1 MLRGPTRTIAFAAT
15 LLAVTSAFAA
25 APAAPKKK
33 VRVPVAPVAAPVVK
47 SWADV
52 SVNVY
57 DRITDPETAAIR
69 AALAA
74 IPKSADKKEVAG
86 IRQFYAERGFV
97 PVWTSGGSVSD
108 HGKAVIARLAAA
120 DTDGLDPKAY
130 RTPPSGLGGYAPA
143 SLSVLANADV
153 MLSLAVVAY
162 GHDAYSG
169 RLIPG
174 EVSPNIGWQT
184 KEIDPAGI
192 LASVSTADDPAT
204 VLADYNP
211 QQKEFLLLRGKLAE
225 LRASADKKK
234 ERIEI
239 PAGPT
244 LKPGMT
250 DARVVL
256 IRQRFELP
264 IDVAD
269 ADVYDATVV
278 AAVEAFQAS
287 KKIKADGIIGKGTLA
302 VINKGDPD
310 PLPLVL
316 ANMER
321 WRWMPRNLGNFYVRV
336 NIPNFDLD
344 VYSDG
349 NVVYNTR
356 IVVGKVDLP
365 TPVFSDRIQFAVV
378 NPSWS
383 VPSSII
389 AKEYLPALRNGGVP
403 KGFDVY
409 AKVAGRFRP
418 VDPSMVNWA
427 TVSPNDVQFRQPP
440 GERNALGVI
449 KFMFP
454 NKYAVYLHDT
464 PSKALFKNDYRAY
477 SHGCM
482 RVMNP
487 WDFADVLFTQETG
500 WTVARLKKM
509 VGGPEKRVD
518 FPKPINVHI
527 TYFTAWVDDSGDLQ
541 TRPDLYG
548 HDKRVEQALGLVAT
562 D

>member
-1 MLRGPTRTIAFAAT
+1 P
-15 LLAVTSAFAA
+15 
-25 APAAPKKK
+25 
-33 VRVPVAPVAAPVVK
+33 
-47 SWADV
+47 
-52 SVNVY
+52 
-57 DRITDPETAAIR
+57 
-69 AALAA
+69 AALANA
-74 IPKSADKKEVAG
+74 EV
-86 IRQFYAERGFV
+86 
-97 PVWTSGGSVSD
+97 T
-108 HGKAVIARLAAA
+108 
-120 DTDGLDPKAY
+120 
-130 RTPPSGLGGYAPA
+130 
-143 SLSVLANADV
+143 
-153 MLSLAVVAY
+153 LSLAVVAY
-162 GHDAYSG
+162 GHDAYAG
-169 RLIPG
+169 RLVPG
-174 EVSPNIGWQT
+174 EVSPNIGWQA
-184 KEIDPAGI
+184 KEVDPAAI
-192 LASVSTADDPAT
+192 LASVSSADDPAS

-211 QQKEFLLLRGKLAE
+211 QQKEFVLLRGKLAE
-225 LRASADKKK
+225 LRAAADKSK

-250 DARVVL
+250 DARVIL

-264 IDVAD
+264 TDVAE
-269 ADVYDATVV
+269 ADVYDPAVV
-278 AAVEAFQAS
+278 AAVEAFQKS
-287 KKIKADGIIGKGTLA
+287 RKIKADGIIGKGTLA

-349 NVVYNTR
+349 NVIYNTR

-378 NPSWS
+378 NPAWS
-383 VPSSII
+383 VPSSIL

-403 KGFDVY
+403 KGFEVY
-409 AKVAGRFRP
+409 AKVGGRFRA
-418 VDPSMVNWA
+418 VDPYMVNWA
-427 TVSPNDVQFRQPP
+427 TVGPNDIQLRQPP
-440 GERNALGVI
+440 GERNAIGVI

-487 WDFADVLFTQETG
+487 WDFADVLFTQESG
-500 WTVARLKKM
+500 WTVARLKKL

-518 FPKPINVHI
+518 FPRPINVHI

-548 HDKRVEQALGLVAT
+548 HDKRVEQALGLLAT

>member
-1 MLRGPTRTIAFAAT
+1 MIRTIACVAT
-15 LLAVTSAFAA
+15 LLVASSAFAA
-25 APAAPKKK
+25 APTAPKKK
-33 VRVPVAPVAAPVVK
+33 PRVPAPPVVAPVAK
-47 SWADV
+47 SWPDL

-57 DRITDPETAAIR
+57 DRITDPQTAAVR

-74 IPKSADKKEVAG
+74 IPKSVDKSEAAG
-86 IRQFYAERGFV
+86 IRQFYAERGYL
-97 PVWTSGGSVSD
+97 PVWIVNGRISD
-108 HGKAVIARLAAA
+108 HGKTVIARLGEA
-120 DTDGLDPKAY
+120 DTDGLDPHDY

-143 SLSVLANADV
+143 SLSVLADAEV
-153 MLSLAVVAY
+153 MLSTAVAGY
-162 GHDAYSG
+162 AHDAYAG
-169 RLIPG
+169 RLVPG
-174 EVSPNIGWQT
+174 SVSPNIGW
-184 KEIDPAGI
+184 PAKTVDI
-192 LASVSTADDPAT
+192 AAVLASVTTADDPAT

-211 QQKEFLLLRGKLAE
+211 QQKEFILLRGKLAE
-225 LRASADKKK
+225 MRAAEAGKN
-234 ERIEI
+234 EPVVI
-239 PAGPT
+239 PDGPT
-244 LKPGMT
+244 LKLGMT

-256 IRQRFELP
+256 LRKRFDLP
-264 IDVAD
+264 TDVAN
-269 ADVYDATVV
+269 ADVYDETVL
-278 AAVEAFQAS
+278 AAVQAFQKS
-287 KKIKADGIIGKGTLA
+287 SRLKADGVVGKGTLA
-302 VINKGDPD
+302 VINKRGPD
-310 PLPLVL
+310 PVPLIL

-349 NVVYNTR
+349 NVIYNTR

-403 KGFDVY
+403 RGFDVY
-409 AKVAGRFRP
+409 AKVGGRFRP
-418 VDPSMVNWA
+418 VDPFMVNWA
-427 TVSPNDVQFRQPP
+427 TVSANDIQLRQPP

-464 PSKALFKNDYRAY
+464 PSKALFANDYRAY

-487 WDFADVLFTQETG
+487 WDFADVLFTQESG
-500 WTVARLKKM
+500 WSVSRLKKL
-509 VGGPEKRVD
+509 VGGPERRVD
-518 FPKPINVHI
+518 FPRAINVHI
-527 TYFTAWVDDSGDLQ
+527 TYFTAWVDDSGALQ

-562 D
+562 N

>member
-1 MLRGPTRTIAFAAT
+1 MTCTIACAAT
-15 LLAVTSAFAA
+15 LLVAASAFAA

-33 VRVPVAPVAAPVVK
+33 PRLPAPPVVAPVAK
-47 SWADV
+47 SWPDV

-74 IPKSADKKEVAG
+74 IPKTVDKKDAAG
-86 IRQFYAERGFV
+86 IRQFYAERGFL
-97 PVWTSGGSVSD
+97 PVWTADGRISD
-108 HGKAVIARLAAA
+108 HGKAIIARLAEA
-120 DTDGLDPKAY
+120 DADGLDRRDYP
-130 RTPPSGLGGYAPA
+130 TPPSGLGGYAPA
-143 SLSVLANADV
+143 SLAVLAKADV
-153 MLSLAVVAY
+153 QLSAAVATYARHAY
-162 GHDAYSG
+162 AG
-169 RLIPG
+169 RLVPG
-174 EVSPNIGWQT
+174 EVSPNIGW
-184 KEIDPAGI
+184 PAKTLDAAAV
-192 LASVSTADDPAT
+192 LASVTTADDPAT

-211 QQKEFLLLRGKLAE
+211 QQKEFILLRGKLAE
-225 LRASADKKK
+225 MRAAETREDEQVK
-234 ERIEI
+234 I
-239 PAGPT
+239 PDGPA

-256 IRQRFELP
+256 LRQRFDLST
-264 IDVAD
+264 DVPD

-278 AAVEAFQAS
+278 AAVEAFQKSARL
-287 KKIKADGIIGKGTLA
+287 KADGIIGKGTLA
-302 VINKGDPD
+302 AINKRGPD
-310 PLPLVL
+310 PVPLIL

-349 NVVYNTR
+349 NVIYNTR

-378 NPSWS
+378 NPAWS

-403 KGFDVY
+403 RGFEVY
-409 AKVAGRFRP
+409 AKVGGRFRP
-418 VDPSMVNWA
+418 VDPFMVNWA
-427 TVSPNDVQFRQPP
+427 TVSANDIQLRQPP

-487 WDFADVLFTQETG
+487 WDFADVLFTQENG
-500 WTVARLKKM
+500 WTVARLKKL
-509 VGGPEKRVD
+509 VGGPERRVD
-518 FPKPINVHI
+518 FPRPINVHI
-527 TYFTAWVDDSGDLQ
+527 TYFTAWVDDSGALQ

-548 HDKRVEQALGLVAT
+548 HDKRVEQALGLLAT

>member
-1 MLRGPTRTIAFAAT
+1 MTRTIACAAT
-15 LLAVTSAFAA
+15 LLVASSAFAA
-25 APAAPKKK
+25 AATAPKKK
-33 VRVPVAPVAAPVVK
+33 PRVPAPPVVAPLAK
-47 SWADV
+47 SWPDV

-57 DRITDPETAAIR
+57 DRITDPQTAAIR

-74 IPKSADKKEVAG
+74 IPKSVDKKQAAG
-86 IRQFYAERGFV
+86 IRQFYAERGFL
-97 PVWTSGGSVSD
+97 PVWTTGGTISIG
-108 HGKAVIARLAAA
+108 GKAVIARLAEA
-120 DTDGLDPKAY
+120 DTDGLDPRDY

-143 SLSVLANADV
+143 SLAVLADADV
-153 MLSLAVVAY
+153 TLSTAVAGY
-162 GHDAYSG
+162 AHDAYAG
-169 RLIPG
+169 RLVPG
-174 EVSPNIGWQT
+174 DVSPNIGW
-184 KEIDPAGI
+184 PAKTVDAAAV
-192 LASVSTADDPAT
+192 LASVTTADDPAT

-211 QQKEFLLLRGKLAE
+211 QQKEFILLRGKLAE
-225 LRASADKKK
+225 MRAAKA
-234 ERIEI
+234 ETEEFVTI
-239 PAGPT
+239 PEGPL

-256 IRQRFELP
+256 LRKRLELP
-264 IDVAD
+264 TDVAD
-269 ADVYDATVV
+269 ADVYDDTVV
-278 AAVEAFQAS
+278 AAVQAFQKSAR
-287 KKIKADGIIGKGTLA
+287 IKADGLIGKGTLA
-302 VINKGDPD
+302 SLNKRGPD
-310 PLPLVL
+310 PVPLIL

-349 NVVYNTR
+349 NVIFNTR
-356 IVVGKVDLP
+356 IVVGKVDLQ
-365 TPVFSDRIQFAVV
+365 TPIFSDRIQFAVV

-403 KGFDVY
+403 RGFDVF
-409 AKVAGRFRP
+409 AKIGGRFRP
-418 VDPSMVNWA
+418 VDPFMVNWA
-427 TVSPNDVQFRQPP
+427 TVSANDIQLRQPP

-487 WDFADVLFTQETG
+487 WDFADVLFTQEKG
-500 WTVARLKKM
+500 WTVARLKKL
-509 VGGPEKRVD
+509 VGGSEKRVD
-518 FPKPINVHI
+518 FPRPINVHI
-527 TYFTAWVDDSGDLQ
+527 TYFTAWVDDSGALQ

-548 HDKRVEQALGLVAT
+548 HDRRVEQALGLLPT
-562 D
+562 N